1 MVKLRRNK
9 GTSRA
14 TVLRMNDGV
23 IRTMIKRRRDGASRT
38 MMKACN
44 KSSMGRNNT

>member
-9 GTSRA
+9 GTRRA